1 MDDLH
6 RLYIEAGGG
15 NIEQLERLIAN
26 QERIVWLCEDMVAD
40 YQRLIAGQD
49 LDPELGTEALRRSQ
63 ERARRMRT
71 EQGPLLGQL
80 EQRRD
85 EQSGA
90 ALNARNAVWELE
102 RELAQAK
109 AHAHSNLLGNY
120 LDFKRDLAAA
130 LGVSEGTLAYVAEL
144 VEVKPEE
151 QAWRGGRACPTA
163 TIGWM
168 VAVECSL
175 HLAR

>member
-63 ERARRMRT
+63 ERARRT
-71 EQGPLLGQL
+71 
-80 EQRRD
+80 
-85 EQSGA
+85 
-90 ALNARNAVWELE
+90 
-102 RELAQAK
+102 
-109 AHAHSNLLGNY
+109 
-120 LDFKRDLAAA
+120 
-130 LGVSEGTLAYVAEL
+130 
-144 VEVKPEE
+144 
-151 QAWRGGRACPTA
+151 
-163 TIGWM
+163 
-168 VAVECSL
+168 
-175 HLAR
+175 

>member
-1 MDDLH
+1 
-6 RLYIEAGGG
+6 
-15 NIEQLERLIAN
+15 
-26 QERIVWLCEDMVAD
+26 
-40 YQRLIAGQD
+40 
-49 LDPELGTEALRRSQ
+49 
-63 ERARRMRT
+63 MRT

-151 QAWRGGRACPTA
+151 QAWRGGRACPGRPEIAADRT
-163 TIGWM
+163 
-168 VAVECSL
+168 
-175 HLAR
+175 R